1 MADVLDALDFR
12 EKGGYSR
19 DVVDVERANA
29 DGGAG
34 SVRALVYSAT
44 PENPN
49 FVRPTSIDAA
59 AATVAAAVGP
69 SGPNPEY
76 VFALE
81 RWLREVGE
89 EDAHVFEL
97 AEAVRRLLEG

>member
-1 MADVLDALDFR
+1 M
-12 EKGGYSR
+12 
-19 DVVDVERANA
+19 
-29 DGGAG
+29 
-34 SVRALVYSAT
+34 RALVYSAT

-49 FVRPTSIDAA
+49 FVRPTSVDAA

-97 AEAVRRLLEG
+97 AEAVIENPPMLIRDGGVIAEGYSAELDELFVKSWK